1 MKVLVAVENRIY
13 RTKCGFAVQGPAGY
27 SVWSE
32 LLESFDEV
40 LLVSRVRT
48 GGSNSGA
55 ERVDG
60 PCVSVHELPDFS
72 GPAEYALRFSALRKR
87 VRQAVAECDAYILQ
101 APGVV
106 ARLVRRELRRKRRP
120 YAVNAMGDPWDALGP
135 NTLPTILRPI
145 YRSVLTREM
154 RTMCSQAQAVL
165 YWSRAIQQ
173 RYPAAENGYTTVS
186 PRIVLPCGFA
196 SPGLIRQRA
205 DRAQNFGPGKSRCF
219 QVGFIGSFEQLY
231 KGPDTLL
238 HAVNACS
245 RAGLDI
251 RALLVGEGRC
261 REEMK
266 SLARALSI
274 DDKVV
279 FPGQLGFGKPVV
291 DFLDSLDLF
300 VMPSRAEG
308 LPRALVEAMAR
319 GCPCIGSRIGGIPE
333 LLHPDDLVPP
343 GDPQALAAKILQ
355 VANDPQRLMQM
366 SMRNVE
372 NAKAFDP
379 EILRKQRADFY
390 RHVKMQAGSP
400 SAREAEVILA
410 RGQSSLPE
418 KGSDLRP
425 QRRTGLG

>member
-1 MKVLVAVENRIY
+1 MKVLVAVENRLY
-13 RTKCGFAVQGPAGY
+13 RTKDGFTVQGPAGY

-32 LLESFDEV
+32 LLEAFDQVV
-40 LLVSRVRT
+40 LVARVRQ
-48 GGSNSGA
+48 GSSGSGA

-60 PCVSVHELPDFS
+60 PRVSVHELPDFS
-72 GPAEYALRFSALRKR
+72 GPAEYALGSPALRRR
-87 VRQAVAECDAYILQ
+87 VRQAAAECDAYILQ
-101 APGVV
+101 TPGVV
-106 ARLVRRELRRKRRP
+106 ARLVWRELRKNRTP

-154 RTMCSQAQAVL
+154 RATCHHAQAVL
-165 YWSRAIQQ
+165 YWSRTIQQ
-173 RYPAAENGYTTVS
+173 RYPAAQNAYTTVS

-196 SPGLIRQRA
+196 SDEVMRQRA
-205 DRAQNFGPGKSRCF
+205 DRTQDIGDGNSRSF
-219 QVGFIGSFEQLY
+219 RAGFIGSFEQLY

-238 HAVNACS
+238 HAVSACL
-245 RAGLDI
+245 RTGLDI
-251 RALLVGEGRC
+251 RALLIGEGRC
-261 REEMK
+261 REQMK

-274 DDKVV
+274 DHKVM
-279 FPGQLGFGKPVV
+279 FPGQLASGKPIV

-343 GDPQALAAKILQ
+343 GDAQALAAKILQ
-355 VANDPQRLMQM
+355 VASEPQRLAQM
-366 SMRNVE
+366 SMRNLE
-372 NAKAFDP
+372 KAKEFDP
-379 EILRKQRADFY
+379 EILRKQRAEFY

-400 SAREAEVILA
+400 KTREAQPVVAESRSPLA
-410 RGQSSLPE
+410 E
-418 KGSDLRP
+418 KVSDVRLE
-425 QRRTGLG
+425 RRA

>member
-1 MKVLVAVENRIY
+1 MKVLVAVENRLC
-13 RTKCGFAVQGPAGY
+13 RAKDGFAVQGPAGY

-32 LLESFDEV
+32 LLESFDQVV
-40 LLVSRVRT
+40 LVARVRK
-48 GGSNSGA
+48 GGGTSGA

-60 PCVSVHELPDFS
+60 PCVAVHELPDFS
-72 GPAEYALRFSALRKR
+72 GPVEYALRFSALRKR
-87 VRQAVAECDAYILQ
+87 VRQAVEECDAYILQ

-106 ARLVRRELRRKRRP
+106 ARLVWRELRKNRRP

-135 NTLPTILRPI
+135 GTLPSILRPI

-154 RTMCSQAQAVL
+154 RTMCSHAQAVL
-165 YWSRAIQQ
+165 YWSQTIQQ
-173 RYPAAENGYTTVS
+173 RYPAAENGHTTVS

-196 SPGLIRQRA
+196 SPELIRRRT
-205 DRAQNFGPGKSRCF
+205 DRAQGFGRGKRAGF
-219 QVGFIGSFEQLY
+219 RAGFIGSFEQLY

-238 HAVNACS
+238 HAVSVCS

-261 REEMK
+261 REQMK

-279 FPGQLGFGKPVV
+279 FPGQLGFGKPIV

-343 GDPQALAAKILQ
+343 GDAQALAAKILQ
-355 VANDPQRLMQM
+355 VANDPQRLTQM
-366 SMRNVE
+366 SLRNLE
-372 NAKAFDP
+372 KAKKFDP
-379 EILRKQRADFY
+379 EILRKQRSDFY
-390 RHVKMQAGSP
+390 RHVKMQAVSTSVRG
-400 SAREAEVILA
+400 AEIALA
-410 RGQSSLPE
+410 RGGSPLPE
-418 KGSDLRP
+418 K
-425 QRRTGLG
+425 